1 VPEQD
6 RIEVRK
12 KLTAAW
18 QATVKRLL
26 DAGYEPSD
34 VFETMAAV
42 GLDRSMPDES
52 QQRCSPLPE
61 VVLDRSTTATPP
73 GWFRRT

>member
-1 VPEQD
+1 M
-6 RIEVRK
+6 RR

-26 DAGYEPSD
+26 DAGYEPND

-42 GLDRSMPDES
+42 GLDRSMPEES

-61 VVLDRSTTATPP
+61 LVVDRSTTATPP
-73 GWFRRT
+73 GGFKRT